1 MDNGSL
7 LTFGAVCDQFL
18 GQKPVCDREKQANW
32 LVFVDQKPVCDQKT
46 LHLVLWI

>member
-7 LTFGAVCDQFL
+7 LIFGAVCDRFL
-18 GQKPVCDREKQANW
+18 DKKPVCDREKQVNLHE
-32 LVFVDQKPVCDQKT
+32 LVDRKPVCDQKS